1 MKYTA
6 EAFDQMQQL
15 WGVKRFND
23 HQLRCV
29 LRFEHRLD
37 AKSLSRAVNAS
48 IRAFPILATRYI
60 CGRRPH
66 WTTLDTGDLRRA
78 LVVARDETE
87 FEGFVASKVDESI
100 GPQVR
105 VCLLNSA
112 PFSIALKMNH
122 MVCDAA
128 DFKAYI
134 YFLGDMYTGVTP
146 DPCYGL
152 GESIE
157 DRSVRRV
164 LKCFSLGVR
173 VKSLLLESNQN
184 NHSGGSR
191 FPLSGSHE
199 TPPFVLTRKL
209 GRGRTATIKRYGKAK
224 GATLNDVLLTAFY
237 RSLFR
242 RLNLSH
248 GAKLRVPV
256 MVNMRRYL
264 PETNGALSLS
274 NLTST
279 VSTELNCKSR
289 ERFEDTLVRVK
300 SVMDQRKRSNPGL
313 NGFIKLD
320 RAYRILGR
328 TIANRLLMAK
338 MTHPL
343 ISMTNMGA
351 LDSHRMSFGDQ
362 RPCDAFFSGS
372 IKYQPYFQLSA
383 SSYDGELTLGVNV
396 LGSNSDRDCILSFF
410 DEIEAELPGWDLVRL
425 PVFQVYPDQKRKSRQ
440 CETSHIPMDS
450 TGGKDDSIHYRAAHG
465 SVVG

>member
-6 EAFDQMQQL
+6 EAFDQMQLL
-15 WGVKRFND
+15 WEVKRFND

-29 LRFEHRLD
+29 LRFKHCLD
-37 AKSLSRAVNAS
+37 AETLKKAVQAS
-48 IRAFPILATRYI
+48 IEALPILGTRYI
-60 CGRRPH
+60 CGPRPH
-66 WTTLDTGDLRRA
+66 WTTLETSDLGRA
-78 LVVARDETE
+78 VVMARDETE

-105 VCLLNSA
+105 VCLLNSE

-134 YFLGDMYTGVTP
+134 YFLAKMYTGVTP
-146 DPCYGL
+146 DPGYRL
-152 GESIE
+152 GGSTE

-191 FPLSGSHE
+191 FPLSESGE
-199 TPPFVLTRKL
+199 TRSLVLTRKL
-209 GRGRTATIKRYGKAK
+209 GRGATATIKRYGKAK
-224 GATLNDVLLTAFY
+224 GATLNDVLLTVFY
-237 RSLFR
+237 RCLFR
-242 RLNLSH
+242 RLNLSP
-248 GAKLRVPV
+248 GTMLRIPV
-256 MVNMRRYL
+256 MVDMRRYL
-264 PETNGALSLS
+264 PETCGALPLS

-279 VSTELNCKSR
+279 VITELNCRSG
-289 ERFEDTLVRVK
+289 ERFEDTLGRVK
-300 SVMDQRKRSNPGL
+300 SIMDQKKRSNLGL

-338 MTHPL
+338 MNHPL

-362 RPCDAFFSGS
+362 HPRDAVFTGS
-372 IKYQPYFQLSA
+372 IKYQPYFQLSV
-383 SSYDGELTLGVNV
+383 SSYDGELALGINL
-396 LGSNSDRDCILSFF
+396 LGNNSDRDRILSFL
-410 DEIEAELPGWDLVRL
+410 DEMVAELPGRELVRL
-425 PVFQVYPDQKRKSRQ
+425 GAFQVYPDQKRMSRQ
-440 CETSHIPMDS
+440 FVTSHNPMDPQEEEVIATS
-450 TGGKDDSIHYRAAHG
+450 YYEMQTKSLK
-465 SVVG
+465 